1 MSYDT
6 ELAALLSEPWNE
18 SVCRGY
24 TILALERCGYKT
36 AVIQRVMS
44 ELHELLDFTSPQE
57 AQAYYEQSPYSFSLS
72 FDKAQG
78 RHPKRGGGLARSRI
92 GQTIQRIYL
101 AERRRMVYARTD

>member
-57 AQAYYEQSPYSFSLS
+57 AQAYPSLASIRQKPGLCLTHMPGFS
-72 FDKAQG
+72 
-78 RHPKRGGGLARSRI
+78 
-92 GQTIQRIYL
+92 
-101 AERRRMVYARTD
+101 TD

>member
-57 AQAYYEQSPYSFSLS
+57 ARHTTSKVRISFLCPLIRR
-72 FDKAQG
+72 KATTRKG
-78 RHPKRGGGLARSRI
+78 VVALRVLA
-92 GQTIQRIYL
+92 
-101 AERRRMVYARTD
+101 

>member
-1 MSYDT
+1 MGTRPYARERCDDNCCLMTGRTYRTALPNLKNQGGTTMSYDT

-57 AQAYYEQSPYSFSLS
+57 A
-72 FDKAQG
+72 
-78 RHPKRGGGLARSRI
+78 
-92 GQTIQRIYL
+92 
-101 AERRRMVYARTD
+101 

>member
-57 AQAYYEQSPYSFSLS
+57 A
-72 FDKAQG
+72 
-78 RHPKRGGGLARSRI
+78 
-92 GQTIQRIYL
+92 
-101 AERRRMVYARTD
+101 

>member
-44 ELHELLDFTSPQE
+44 ELHELLDFTSPHE
-57 AQAYYEQSPYSFSLS
+57 AQAYYEQSPY
-72 FDKAQG
+72 
-78 RHPKRGGGLARSRI
+78 
-92 GQTIQRIYL
+92 
-101 AERRRMVYARTD
+101 